1 MAKSL
6 DNGRPDL
13 LQLPGST
20 WHGVSGIPKGEH
32 TLSYPLFFCACLTG
46 DGLVWSVVVIT
57 EHLCVYVYRLPWIT
71 SLFDWLFPAPRINL

>member
-20 WHGVSGIPKGEH
+20 WHGVSGIPKGER

-46 DGLVWSVVVIT
+46 DGLVWSVFVIT
-57 EHLCVYVYRLPWIT
+57 GPQSICVCMYT
-71 SLFDWLFPAPRINL
+71 GSHG